1 MKTAKAVVVINLIR
15 NQCFY
20 IIDEKYHDYKIMSMF
35 RLIIKIYNIIY
46 NEL

>member
-1 MKTAKAVVVINLIR
+1 MKTDKAVVVSNLLR

-20 IIDEKYHDYKIMSMF
+20 SIDEKHDDYKIMSMF
-35 RLIIKIYNIIY
+35 RLTIKIYTFY